1 MSCKEISLNNNLV
14 LEIKANH
21 LQKLWTVNVN
31 VNWLFGHYIRM
42 GSLASM
48 NLFFILWGPNGKK
61 YKKTNLIFWIII
73 LSYSLDKNST
83 PNVSNP
89 QISTFWIKKISP
101 KVLYELM
108 KTINEFK
115 E

>member
-1 MSCKEISLNNNLV
+1 MRCKEISLNNNLV

-61 YKKTNLIFWIII
+61 YKKTTFALII
-73 LSYSLDKNST
+73 LWHFKMNKVFAKLILKMSFQQY
-83 PNVSNP
+83 
-89 QISTFWIKKISP
+89 KI
-101 KVLYELM
+101 
-108 KTINEFK
+108 TI
-115 E
+115 